1 MPTDLDKGQRAPR
14 KKWFLRMGIVVA
26 LVAPIVLALTLPYS
40 ESAVGGVT
48 LLGVSGGISSAIC
61 AGTLYSRNL
70 EESGI
75 TMTGAQ
81 VGLWVLLGI
90 ALALFLGFVTFSI
103 WFARGP
109 DTLYPG

>member
-1 MPTDLDKGQRAPR
+1 MPSDLDHGRRASR
-14 KKWFLRMGIVVA
+14 TQWSLRMGIVVA

-48 LLGVSGGISSAIC
+48 VIGVAGGISSAIC
-61 AGTLYSRNL
+61 AGTLYARSS
-70 EESGI
+70 EENG
-75 TMTGAQ
+75 TMMTGVQ
-81 VGLWVLLGI
+81 VGFFVLLGI
-90 ALALFLGFVTFSI
+90 ALALFLGFITFSI